1 MSASSAYEYQ
11 VGGRLPAGAPSYVV
25 RQADDELY
33 RALKAGEFCYVLNCR
48 QMGKSS
54 LRVRTT
60 QRLHAEGW
68 SCGVVDLS
76 SIGSRDITPDQWYA
90 DLIMRLLRS
99 FQLAK
104 QVPLRQWLAERQD
117 LSPVNRLGE
126 FLTETLPALVSP
138 PIVIFVDEIDS
149 ILSLSF
155 NTDDFF
161 ALLRA
166 CHDAGQLTFAL
177 LGVTT
182 PSDLI
187 ADKTRTPLNIGRAIA
202 LTGFHLDEA
211 EPLLM
216 GLEGK
221 VDHPRAVLREIL
233 AWTGG
238 QPFLTQKV
246 CQLVAQH
253 SQLNA
258 TPGRAP
264 WETPDLQTPFLQQ
277 LVREILINHGAE
289 SVQVAAIVESKVI
302 ENWVAQD
309 EPPHLRTI
317 RDRLLN
323 DERRAGRLLGLYQ
336 QILQQDPATLSISP
350 HSMFSH
356 PGSGRSTTLTD
367 DSRDSVELLLSGL
380 VVKQNDRLQ
389 VYNRIYERVFNA
401 AWVEKQL
408 SALRPYAAA
417 LDAWLQSGGL
427 DESRL
432 LRGQA
437 LADAQTWSAGKNLP
451 ADDYRFLAASQALDQ
466 RDMQTALRAAEQ
478 ANEILQTAQ
487 LQARRTLQ
495 RGIVLLLLAGVG
507 LAAAAIALSVSLCRV
522 RG

>member
-1 MSASSAYEYQ
+1 MSSTSAYEYQ

-60 QRLHAEGW
+60 QRLQAEGW
-68 SCGVVDLS
+68 SCSVVDLS
-76 SIGSRDITPDQWYA
+76 GIGSRDITPDQWYA

-166 CHDAGQLTFAL
+166 CHDAGRLTFAL

-202 LTGFHLDEA
+202 LTGFQLDEA
-211 EPLLM
+211 EPLLI

-221 VDHPRAVLREIL
+221 VDHPKAVLREIL

-253 SQLNA
+253 NDLNA

-277 LVREILINHGAE
+277 LVREILTNHGAE
-289 SVQVAAIVESKVI
+289 SVQVATIVESQMI

-317 RDRLLN
+317 RDRLLS

-336 QILQQDPATLSISP
+336 QILQQEQKNVELPMHI
-350 HSMFSH
+350 
-356 PGSGRSTTLTD
+356 GSGRSTTLTD

-380 VVKQNDRLQ
+380 VVKRNDRLQ

-417 LDAWLQSGGL
+417 LDAWLQSGGQ

-466 RDMQTALRAAEQ
+466 REMQTALRAAEQ

-487 LQARRTLQ
+487 AQARQTLR
-495 RGIVLLLLAGVG
+495 RGIVLLLLGGLG
-507 LAAAAIALSVSLCRV
+507 LATAAIALSLSLCRV

>member
-1 MSASSAYEYQ
+1 MSATAYEYQ

-60 QRLHAEGW
+60 QRLQAEGW

-76 SIGSRDITPDQWYA
+76 GIGSRDITPDQWYA

-166 CHDAGQLTFAL
+166 CHDAGRLTFAL

-202 LTGFHLDEA
+202 LTGFQLDEA
-211 EPLLM
+211 KPLLI

-253 SQLNA
+253 NDLNA

-277 LVREILINHGAE
+277 LVREILTNHRAE
-289 SVQVAAIVESKVI
+289 SVQVATIVESQVI

-317 RDRLLN
+317 RDRLLS

-336 QILQQDPATLSISP
+336 QILQQEQKNIEMPMHI
-350 HSMFSH
+350 
-356 PGSGRSTTLTD
+356 GSGRSTTLID

-380 VVKQNDRLQ
+380 VVKRNDRLQ
-389 VYNRIYERVFNA
+389 VYNRIYECVFNA

-408 SALRPYAAA
+408 SALRPYASA
-417 LDAWLQSGGL
+417 LDAWLQSGGQ

-451 ADDYRFLAASQALDQ
+451 ADDYRFLSASQALDQ
-466 RDMQTALRAAEQ
+466 REMQTALRAAEQ

-487 LQARRTLQ
+487 AQARQTLR
-495 RGIVLLLLAGVG
+495 RGIMLLVMGGLG

-522 RG
+522 QG

>member
-1 MSASSAYEYQ
+1 MSASSAYKYQ

-60 QRLHAEGW
+60 QRLQAEGW
-68 SCGVVDLS
+68 NCGVVDLS

-211 EPLLM
+211 EPLLI
-216 GLEGK
+216 GLKGK
-221 VDHPRAVLREIL
+221 VDHPRAALREIL

-253 SQLNA
+253 SELNA

-264 WETPDLQTPFLQQ
+264 WEAPDLQTPFLQQ
-277 LVREILINHGAE
+277 LVREILTNHGAE
-289 SVQVAAIVESKVI
+289 SVQVAAIVESQVI
-302 ENWVAQD
+302 ENWIAQD

-317 RDRLLN
+317 RDRLLS

-336 QILQQDPATLSISP
+336 QILQQDHSTLLVSP
-350 HSMFSH
+350 RG
-356 PGSGRSTTLTD
+356 GSGRSTILTD
-367 DSRDSVELLLSGL
+367 DSRDSVDLLLSGL

-389 VYNRIYERVFNA
+389 VYNRIYERVFDA

-417 LDAWLQSGGL
+417 LDAWLQSSGR

-437 LADAQTWSAGKNLP
+437 LVDAQVWSAGKNLP

-466 RDMQTALRAAEQ
+466 RDMQSALRAAEQ
-478 ANEILQTAQ
+478 ANEILQAAQ

-495 RGIVLLLLAGVG
+495 RGIMLLLLAGIG
-507 LAAAAIALSVSLCRV
+507 LAAAAIALSVNLCQV

>member
-1 MSASSAYEYQ
+1 MNTYEYQ

-60 QRLHAEGW
+60 QRLQAEGW

-126 FLTETLPALVSP
+126 FLTETLPGLVSP

-211 EPLLM
+211 EPLLI

-221 VDHPRAVLREIL
+221 VDHPRAALREIL

-253 SQLNA
+253 SELNA

-264 WETPDLQTPFLQQ
+264 WEAPDLQTPFLQQ
-277 LVREILINHGAE
+277 LVREILTNHGAE

-317 RDRLLN
+317 RDRLLH
-323 DERRAGRLLGLYQ
+323 DEQRAGRLLGLYQ
-336 QILQQDPATLSISP
+336 QILQQDHSNSPNLSG
-350 HSMFSH
+350 F

-367 DSRDSVELLLSGL
+367 DSHDSVELLLSGL
-380 VVKQNDRLQ
+380 VVKKNDRLQ

-417 LDAWLQSGGL
+417 LDAWLQSAGH

-432 LRGQA
+432 LRGRA
-437 LADAQTWSAGKNLP
+437 LADAQIWSAGKNLP

-487 LQARRTLQ
+487 LQARRTLR
-495 RGIVLLLLAGVG
+495 RGIVLLLLAGAG
-507 LAAAAIALSVSLCRV
+507 LATAAIALSINLCRV

>member
-1 MSASSAYEYQ
+1 MSATAYEYQ

-60 QRLHAEGW
+60 QRLQAEGW

-76 SIGSRDITPDQWYA
+76 GIGSRDITPDQWYA
-90 DLIMRLLRS
+90 DLILRLLRS

-166 CHDAGQLTFAL
+166 CHDAGRLTFAL

-202 LTGFHLDEA
+202 LTGFQLDEA
-211 EPLLM
+211 EPLLI

-253 SQLNA
+253 NDLNA

-277 LVREILINHGAE
+277 LVREILTNHGAE
-289 SVQVAAIVESKVI
+289 SVQVATIVESQMI

-317 RDRLLN
+317 RDRLLS

-336 QILQQDPATLSISP
+336 QILQQEQKNIEMPMHI
-350 HSMFSH
+350 
-356 PGSGRSTTLTD
+356 GSGRSTTLTD

-380 VVKQNDRLQ
+380 VVKRNDRLQ

-408 SALRPYAAA
+408 SALRPYASA
-417 LDAWLQSGGL
+417 LDAWLQSGGQ

-451 ADDYRFLAASQALDQ
+451 ADDYRFLSASQALDQ
-466 RDMQTALRAAEQ
+466 REMQTALRAAEQ

-487 LQARRTLQ
+487 AQARQTLR
-495 RGIVLLLLAGVG
+495 RGIMLLVMGGLG

-522 RG
+522 QG

>member
-1 MSASSAYEYQ
+1 
-11 VGGRLPAGAPSYVV
+11 
-25 RQADDELY
+25 
-33 RALKAGEFCYVLNCR
+33 
-48 QMGKSS
+48 
-54 LRVRTT
+54 
-60 QRLHAEGW
+60 
-68 SCGVVDLS
+68 
-76 SIGSRDITPDQWYA
+76 
-90 DLIMRLLRS
+90 MRLLRS

-104 QVPLRQWLAERQD
+104 QVPLRQWLIERQD

-166 CHDAGQLTFAL
+166 CHDSGRLTFAL
-177 LGVTT
+177 MGVTT

-211 EPLLM
+211 EPLLI

-221 VDHPRAVLREIL
+221 VDHPRAALREIL

-253 SQLNA
+253 SELNA

-264 WETPDLQTPFLQQ
+264 WEAPDLQTPFLQQ
-277 LVREILINHGAE
+277 LVREILTNHGAE
-289 SVQVAAIVESKVI
+289 SMQVAAIVESKVI

-317 RDRLLN
+317 RDRLLS
-323 DERRAGRLLGLYQ
+323 DERRAGRLLGPYQ
-336 QILQQDPATLSISP
+336 QILQQDHSTLSVSLHRGNGQP
-350 HSMFSH
+350 
-356 PGSGRSTTLTD
+356 TTLTD
-367 DSRDSVELLLSGL
+367 DSRDSVDLLLSGL

-401 AWVEKQL
+401 AWVEKHL

-417 LDAWLQSGGL
+417 LDAWLQSDGQ

-437 LADAQTWSAGKNLP
+437 LADAQIWSAGKNLP
-451 ADDYRFLAASQALDQ
+451 ADDYCFLAASQALDQ
-466 RDMQTALRAAEQ
+466 RDMQMALQAAEQ
-478 ANEILQTAQ
+478 ANEILQAAQ
-487 LQARRTLQ
+487 LQARRTLRQ
-495 RGIVLLLLAGVG
+495 GIMLLLLAGIG
-507 LAAAAIALSVSLCRV
+507 LAAVAIALAVNLCQI